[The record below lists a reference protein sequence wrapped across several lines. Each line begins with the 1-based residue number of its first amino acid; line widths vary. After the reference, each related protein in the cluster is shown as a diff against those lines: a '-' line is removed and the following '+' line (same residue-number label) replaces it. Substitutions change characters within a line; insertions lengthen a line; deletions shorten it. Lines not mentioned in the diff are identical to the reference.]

1 MKQEDASKQVVPL
14 HPRDSEC
21 NVAFRDLDD
30 VVTTNLTILTFHDKL
45 RQALHL
51 PERPAPRGKHFWSIS
66 EPSVF
71 PRAVGLTCLD
81 NPATAALSRVL
92 Y

>member
-1 MKQEDASKQVVPL
+1 MKQEDSSKQVVIK
-14 HPRDSEC
+14 HSRDSEW
-21 NVAFRDLDD
+21 NVGVRNLDD
-30 VVTTNLTILTFHDKL
+30 VVTTNLKIFTTHNKL
-45 RQALHL
+45 RQAPHL
-51 PERPAPRGKHFWSIS
+51 LERPAPRGKHFWSIR